1 MAAEV
6 TVSSVK
12 AYVRLVNGQTAQ
24 GATKYLNLSLG
35 AMNKDAFDDDKAL
48 AITSLLEPCLSKAV
62 GGLQK
67 SVVSNIESDD

>member
-12 AYVRLVNGQTAQ
+12 AYVRLINGQTAQ
-24 GATKYLNLSLG
+24 GSTKYLNLSLG

-48 AITSLLEPCLSKAV
+48 AITTLLEPCLAKSV